1 MVQSTSQYRTEW
13 ALAMRAIGQQLR
25 LECELPQELSPE
37 LTVLLTTPNDRENDP
52 YADIVG
58 TC

>member
-1 MVQSTSQYRTEW
+1 MVQSTSQHRTQW
-13 ALAMRAIGQQLR
+13 ALAMRAIGQQIG
-25 LECELPQELSPE
+25 LEYELPQELSPD
-37 LTVLLTTPNDRENDP
+37 LTALLTPKDRESDP

>member
-1 MVQSTSQYRTEW
+1 MAQSTSQHRTQW

-37 LTVLLTTPNDRENDP
+37 LTAPLTPKGGENDP
-52 YADIVG
+52 YANIVG

>member
-1 MVQSTSQYRTEW
+1 MVQSTSQYLTEW
-13 ALAMRAIGQQLR
+13 TLAMRAIGQQLR
-25 LECELPQELSPE
+25 LDCEVPREVPQELTALPS
-37 LTVLLTTPNDRENDP
+37 TSKDKENDP

>member
-1 MVQSTSQYRTEW
+1 MVQSTSQHRTQW
-13 ALAMRAIGQQLR
+13 ALAKRAIGQQLR
-25 LECELPQELSPE
+25 LDCELPQELSPD
-37 LTVLLTTPNDRENDP
+37 LTALLNNPNDRENDP